1 MLQSNTHRRTV
12 RRSVGV
18 SYRLS
23 DKMPSE
29 LGSFSLKGVAMAI
42 ELVPLTADSRESF
55 ILSMKEAFDAFAAQ
69 DATFPQDPS
78 EPVISYEVIDESI
91 DHPHAVSYW
100 AIDDEQ
106 AVGGVVLNLD
116 PAKPVGG
123 EYDLLFVKVGA
134 QNRDYGLNIIRAV
147 EKRYPQ
153 IKTWSLY
160 TPYIEMRNIHFYVNK
175 CGFKIVE
182 FFNAK
187 HPLTLSD
194 GQRDEMSKDEPF
206 FRFEKK
212 ILSHKR
218 S

>member
-1 MLQSNTHRRTV
+1 
-12 RRSVGV
+12 
-18 SYRLS
+18 
-23 DKMPSE
+23 
-29 LGSFSLKGVAMAI
+29 MAI

-100 AIDDEQ
+100 AIDDGQ

-116 PAKPVGG
+116 PAKPAGG

-134 QNRDYGLNIIRAV
+134 QNRDYGLNIIRVV

-194 GQRDEMSKDEPF
+194 GQRDEMSEDEPF